1 MQDYT
6 RLVVWHRAR
15 ALTVAVNE
23 ATRSPRAVVA
33 PGLRPQLMRAVMSI
47 SANVAEGA
55 GRSSRTDFARFVDIA
70 AASTSEVEHHLIVAE
85 DLGVIAPP
93 VLARLRADV
102 VMVRRMLFG
111 LRRAL
116 LAREAEEQAASRSSV
131 REELVDPELFH

>member
-15 ALTVAVNE
+15 ALTVAINE
-23 ATRSPRAVVA
+23 ATRGVRAVAA
-33 PGLRPQLMRAVMSI
+33 PGLRPQLMRAAMSI
-47 SANVAEGA
+47 STNLAEGA
-55 GRSSRTDFARFVDIA
+55 GRSSRPDFARFVDIA

-85 DLGVIAPP
+85 DLGVIESP

-116 LAREAEEQAASRSSV
+116 LAREAEEQATSRSSV
-131 REELVDPELFH
+131 REELVDPKLLH